1 MADVATADVQ
11 ALRSRV
17 RGQVVAAGDADY
29 DEARAVHNGMFDKRP
44 LVVIRAQEA
53 GDVVAGV
60 NFARENGLE
69 LSIRG
74 GGHSA
79 PGFGTNDGGV
89 VIDMQPMHSV
99 NVDTATQT
107 ADVGAGATLG
117 QMNDGLHEHG
127 LATTGGIVST
137 TGVAG
142 LTLGGGIGY
151 LTRAFGLTLD
161 NLRSA
166 DVVLA
171 DGTLVTASDS
181 EHPDLFWAIR
191 GGGGNFGAVTS
202 FKFQAHPLKEVF
214 AGPIF
219 YNLEDL
225 PAVLRMFD
233 EFITDAPEQFGGFPA
248 IQIAPPLP
256 FIPENR
262 HGDHMALVVVHWA
275 GPLDEAEAVL
285 KPFREVAPI
294 VADGAGPLPYPALNG
309 AFDAIFPK
317 GIRAYWK
324 AAFVKELPD
333 EAIAIHHRFG
343 GTLPN
348 VSSTMHLY
356 PINGAAHRVGKGE
369 TAFAY
374 RDAKYGMVILSAGAE
389 AEGDASRRQ
398 WVRDYYDALTPY
410 TEPGGY
416 INFMQDDD
424 AGRVQDNYRQN
435 YDRLVAV
442 KRTYDPHNLFHLNQN
457 IKP

>member
-1 MADVATADVQ
+1 MADVAT
-11 ALRSRV
+11 LRAQV
-17 RGQVVAAGDADY
+17 RGQVVAEGDADY
-29 DEARAVHNGMFDKRP
+29 DDARAVHNGMFDRHP
-44 LVVIRAQEA
+44 LVVIRAQEPA
-53 GDVVAGV
+53 DVIAGV
-60 NFARENGLE
+60 NFAREHGLD
-69 LSIRG
+69 LSLRG

-89 VIDMQPMHSV
+89 VIDLQPMHAV

-117 QMNDGLHEHG
+117 QMNDGAHEYG

-151 LTRAFGLTLD
+151 LTRAFGLTID

-171 DGTLVTASDS
+171 DGTLVTASER

-202 FKFQAHPLKEVF
+202 FKFQLHPVKEVF

-225 PAVLRMFD
+225 PAVFRMFD
-233 EFITDAPEQFGGFPA
+233 DFITDAPEQFGGFPA

-256 FIPENR
+256 FIPEDR
-262 HGDHMALVVVHWA
+262 HGEHMALVVVHWA

-294 VADGAGPLPYPALNG
+294 VADGSGPLPYPALNA
-309 AFDAIFPK
+309 AFDEIFPK
-317 GIRAYWK
+317 GTRAYWK
-324 AAFVKELPD
+324 SAYVKELPD
-333 EAIAIHHRFG
+333 EAIAIHERFAA
-343 GTLPN
+343 TLPN
-348 VSSTMHLY
+348 VASTMHLY
-356 PINGAAHRVGKGE
+356 PVNGAAHRVDAGD

-374 RDAKYGMVILSAGAE
+374 RDAKYGMVIISTGPD

-398 WVRDYYDALTPY
+398 WVRDYYEALTPY

-442 KRTYDPHNLFHLNQN
+442 KRTYDPDNLFHLNQN

>member
-1 MADVATADVQ
+1 MAADVEKLRTQVHGEVVTASD
-11 ALRSRV
+11 
-17 RGQVVAAGDADY
+17 AGY
-29 DEARAVHNGMFDKRP
+29 DDARAVHNGAFDKRP
-44 LVVIRAQEA
+44 LVVLRAA
-53 GDVVAGV
+53 DGADVVAGV
-60 NFARENGLE
+60 NFARENGLD
-69 LSIRG
+69 LSVRG

-89 VIDMQPMHSV
+89 VIDLESMHDV
-99 NVDTATQT
+99 NVDAAAQT
-107 ADVGAGATLG
+107 ASVGGGATLA
-117 QMNDGLHEHG
+117 QMNDGAHAYK

-137 TGVAG
+137 TGVGG

-161 NLRSA
+161 NLLSA

-171 DGTLVTASDS
+171 DGTAVTASESD
-181 EHPDLFWAIR
+181 HPDLFWALR
-191 GGGGNFGAVTS
+191 GGGGNFGVVTS
-202 FKFQAHPLKEVF
+202 FKFQLHPVDQVF

-225 PAVLRMFD
+225 PTVFRFFD

-248 IQIAPPLP
+248 CQKAPPLP
-256 FIPENR
+256 FIPEDR
-262 HGDHMALVVVHWA
+262 HGDPMALVVVHWA
-275 GPLDEAEAVL
+275 GPLAEADKVL

-317 GIRAYWK
+317 GIHAYWK
-324 AAFVKELPD
+324 AAFVNELSD
-333 EAIAIHHRFG
+333 DAIAVHAAHCA
-343 GTLPN
+343 TLPN

-356 PINGAAHRVGKGE
+356 PINGAAARVAPDA

-374 RDAKYGMVILSAGAE
+374 RGSKYGMVILSAGADD
-389 AEGDASRRQ
+389 EGDAPRRQ

-424 AGRVQDNYRQN
+424 ADRIRDNYRQN
-435 YDRLVAV
+435 FDRLVAV
-442 KRTYDPHNLFHLNQN
+442 KRTYDPHNLFHMNQN

>member
-1 MADVATADVQ
+1 MITAEEGARQRFTAAFPGESLIEGDTGYDTARRIWNGAIDRHPAVI
-11 ALRSRV
+11 ARCTTSDDIAAAV
-17 RGQVVAAGDADY
+17 RA
-29 DEARAVHNGMFDKRP
+29 
-44 LVVIRAQEA
+44 
-53 GDVVAGV
+53 
-60 NFARENGLE
+60 ARESE
-69 LSIRG
+69 LQIAVRG
-74 GGHSA
+74 GGHST
-79 PGFGTNDGGV
+79 PGLSTCDGGV
-89 VIDMQPMHSV
+89 MIDLSPMRRVSV
-99 NVDTATQT
+99 DAEARVANVEP
-107 ADVGAGATLG
+107 GATWH
-117 QMNDGLHEHG
+117 DFDAATHEHG
-127 LATTGGIVST
+127 LATTGGLISS

-171 DGTLVTASDS
+171 DGTLVTASERD
-181 EHPDLFWAIR
+181 HPDLFWAIR

-202 FKFQAHPLKEVF
+202 FKFQLHPLKEVF

-225 PAVLRMFD
+225 PAILRMFD

-248 IQIAPPLP
+248 VQIAPPLP

-294 VADGAGPLPYPALNG
+294 VADGTGPLPYPALNA

-317 GIRAYWK
+317 GIHAYWK

-333 EAIAIHHRFG
+333 EAIAIHQRFG

-356 PINGAAHRVGKGE
+356 PINGAAHRVDPGD

-374 RDAKYGMVILSAGAE
+374 RDAKYGMVILSAGMD
-389 AEGDASRRQ
+389 AEGDGARRQ
-398 WVRDYYDALTPY
+398 WVRDYYDALGPY

-442 KRTYDPHNLFHLNQN
+442 KRTYDPNNLFHLNQN